1 MGKRVVDDASLK
13 AVADEI
19 RSCAPSVDLGEM
31 EFPFGFQI
39 GVTIVQNEAYQQG
52 DSEGYAQGYA
62 EGEFDGYIAGEADGK
77 QAEYDLLWD
86 TLQNNGDPAGANY
99 YYKFSYSTNGVG
111 WTDENFN
118 PKYPIITSASITGGM
133 ALFYTNKNITDTKV
147 PIVVLG
153 STAQSLFVN
162 AEKLVTIRELS
173 VHAGVAFSTTF
184 QGCYELIN
192 LTMSGTIGQSGLD
205 LQHSQKLS
213 KASIESVIEH
223 LSTTTSGLSVTF
235 SKTAV
240 DAAFTDEEW
249 ATLANTRSNWTIN
262 LV

>member
-1 MGKRVVDDASLK
+1 MSFNFEVEAGKSVKLTTAGKYCDRDIVVSATGGGGYT
-13 AVADEI
+13 EE
-19 RSCAPSVDLGEM
+19 DL
-31 EFPFGFQI
+31 QAKY
-39 GVTIVQNEAYQQG
+39 NE
-52 DSEGYAQGYA
+52 
-62 EGEFDGYIAGEADGK
+62 GK
-77 QAEYDLLWD
+77 QAEYDRIWD
-86 TLQNNGDPAGANY
+86 TLQNNGDAAGANY

-153 STAQSLFVN
+153 STAQSMFVS

-173 VHAGVAFSTTF
+173 VHAGVTFSTTF
-184 QGCYELIN
+184 QGCYELTN

-205 LQHSQKLS
+205 LQHSKKLS

-240 DAAFTDEEW
+240 NKAFETSEGANDGSTSAEW
-249 ATLANTRSNWTIN
+249 TALANTRSNWTIN